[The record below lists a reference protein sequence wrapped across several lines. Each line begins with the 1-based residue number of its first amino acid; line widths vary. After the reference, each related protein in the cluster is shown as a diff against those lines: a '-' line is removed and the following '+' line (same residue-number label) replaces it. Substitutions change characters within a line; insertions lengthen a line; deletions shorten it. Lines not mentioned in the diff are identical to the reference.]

1 LKIETAKKVLK
12 KEADFVGWSVP
23 ELMIDIK
30 GMEYPLMIYPKR
42 VLVAYEVIWNN
53 RYAYDRYKN
62 A

>member
-1 LKIETAKKVLK
+1 
-12 KEADFVGWSVP
+12 VP

-53 RYAYDRYKN
+53 RYAYDRYEN